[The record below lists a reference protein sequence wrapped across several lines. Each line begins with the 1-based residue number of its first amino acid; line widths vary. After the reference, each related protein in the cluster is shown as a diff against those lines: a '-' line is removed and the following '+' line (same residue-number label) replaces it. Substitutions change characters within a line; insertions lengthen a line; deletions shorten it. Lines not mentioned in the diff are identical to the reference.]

1 MTLDVRGV
9 PSRGLGD
16 CRRPA
21 RQPIAAF
28 AVFSPAKVALRT
40 SGNTSDISNKQV
52 LRKATTCSL
61 GGFPKVV
68 R

>member
-21 RQPIAAF
+21 RQPIAAS

-40 SGNTSDISNKQV
+40 SGSTSDLSNKQV
-52 LRKATTCSL
+52 FVDAPS
-61 GGFPKVV
+61 
-68 R
+68 

>member
-28 AVFSPAKVALRT
+28 AVFSPPKVALRT
-40 SGNTSDISNKQV
+40 SGSTSDLSNKQV
-52 LRKATTCSL
+52 SVDTPS
-61 GGFPKVV
+61 
-68 R
+68 